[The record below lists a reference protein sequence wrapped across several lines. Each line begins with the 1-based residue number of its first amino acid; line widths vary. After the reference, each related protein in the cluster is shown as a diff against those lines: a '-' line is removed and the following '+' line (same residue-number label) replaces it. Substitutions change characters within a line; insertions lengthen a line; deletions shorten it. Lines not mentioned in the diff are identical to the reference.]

1 MECRIP
7 SLGIQGYSALLLCA
21 LLATLQGISNGD
33 LLCSCKGSCRR
44 SFDAM
49 VQLEPL
55 CGPSVNYSRI
65 FLLNRQTLKTTKRGL
80 RLQSTLQRISN
91 GDLCSSMGTCR
102 RSFPATVQLEPLCG
116 LFLNCCYL
124 RSHHGQ
130 TVKSTKSELQL
141 QSALQR
147 ISNGDPLC
155 LFDKGPCRRSFD
167 AGLQY
172 AQLAL
177 HGPQVDRCAV
187 FRPYAT
193 GHLSKARH
201 SQCGPVPSPG

>member
-33 LLCSCKGSCRR
+33 LLCSCKGSCRQ

-49 VQLEPL
+49 VKLEPL
-55 CGPSVNYSRI
+55 CGPFVNYSHI
-65 FLLNRQTLKTTKRGL
+65 FVLNWQTLKTTERGL

-91 GDLCSSMGTCR
+91 GDLCSSMGTCRRSFDATVQLAPLNGIRSPSEQTLKTTKCELQRISNGDLLCSGKGSCR

-130 TVKSTKSELQL
+130 RAVPTEL
-141 QSALQR
+141 
-147 ISNGDPLC
+147 
-155 LFDKGPCRRSFD
+155 
-167 AGLQY
+167 
-172 AQLAL
+172 
-177 HGPQVDRCAV
+177 
-187 FRPYAT
+187 
-193 GHLSKARH
+193 
-201 SQCGPVPSPG
+201 

>member
-1 MECRIP
+1 MLDQLCVDAMECRIP

-55 CGPSVNYSRI
+55 CGPSGNYSHI
-65 FLLNRQTLKTTKRGL
+65 FLLNWQTLKTTKRGL

-102 RSFPATVQLEPLCG
+102 RSFDATVQLAPLNGPSLIRSPNEQTLKTTKCAKDKQRG
-116 LFLNCCYL
+116 PPLLRQGVVPTELSCNGTVGTTLRPLF
-124 RSHHGQ
+124 
-130 TVKSTKSELQL
+130 ELL
-141 QSALQR
+141 LPSLTSRANR
-147 ISNGDPLC
+147 EV
-155 LFDKGPCRRSFD
+155 DKE
-167 AGLQY
+167 
-172 AQLAL
+172 
-177 HGPQVDRCAV
+177 
-187 FRPYAT
+187 
-193 GHLSKARH
+193 
-201 SQCGPVPSPG
+201 

>member
-55 CGPSVNYSRI
+55 CGPSVNYSHI
-65 FLLNRQTLKTTKRGL
+65 FLLNWQTLRTTKRGL
-80 RLQSTLQRISN
+80 RLQNTLQRISN

-102 RSFPATVQLEPLCG
+102 RSFDATVQLAPLYG
-116 LFLNCCYL
+116 PSLI
-124 RSHHGQ
+124 RSSNEQ
-130 TVKSTKSELQL
+130 TLKTTKSE
-141 QSALQR
+141 LQR
-147 ISNGDPLC
+147 ISNGDGPPLLRQRVVPTELSC
-155 LFDKGPCRRSFD
+155 NGTVGTTLRPLFELLLPSLTSRANREVDK
-167 AGLQY
+167 
-172 AQLAL
+172 
-177 HGPQVDRCAV
+177 
-187 FRPYAT
+187 
-193 GHLSKARH
+193 K
-201 SQCGPVPSPG
+201 

>member
-44 SFDAM
+44 SFDTI

-55 CGPSVNYSRI
+55 CGPSVNYSHM
-65 FLLNRQTLKTTKRGL
+65 FSLNWQTLKTTKRGL
-80 RLQSTLQRISN
+80 RLQSTLQRIGN
-91 GDLCSSMGTCR
+91 RDLCSSMGTCRRSFDATVQLAPLNGPSLIRSPNEQTLKTTKCELQRLQRISNGDLLSSGKGSCR

-141 QSALQR
+141 QSALAKDKQPR
-147 ISNGDPLC
+147 PPL
-155 LFDKGPCRRSFD
+155 SF
-167 AGLQY
+167 
-172 AQLAL
+172 
-177 HGPQVDRCAV
+177 
-187 FRPYAT
+187 
-193 GHLSKARH
+193 
-201 SQCGPVPSPG
+201 